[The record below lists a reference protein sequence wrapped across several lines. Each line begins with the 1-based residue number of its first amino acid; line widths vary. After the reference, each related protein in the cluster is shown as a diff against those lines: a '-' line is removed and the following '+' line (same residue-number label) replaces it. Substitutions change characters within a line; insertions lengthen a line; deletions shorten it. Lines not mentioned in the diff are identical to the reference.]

1 MVKKKTKLLS
11 TIDKKQIEELKNN
24 SIICYGHFNIV
35 HPGHLRFLEFAKK
48 QGDQLIVALLADKDL
63 PKGLYFSQE
72 ERSLGLFNTDLV
84 DHIIILDSGDLS
96 NLTKLITPE
105 SLVFGKDMQKKY
117 PPAIAEAIKVLDING
132 GRVIFH
138 SGDIRYSN
146 SRILAD
152 TPALIEE
159 EKKNTFIKS
168 CQNQKI
174 LKANLLK
181 HIENFS
187 NKKILVIGDSIV
199 DQYVACD
206 ALGMSAEAPVLVV
219 KELGSK
225 NYLGGAAIV
234 ASHVKALGG
243 DCEFIS
249 ISGDDKLGIFLRNN
263 LDNLGINNK
272 IIIDPSRPTT
282 HKIRYMVDQ
291 QKLFRVSRLSD
302 SFLDDELEDSIIL
315 SIQESCQYVDAIIVS
330 DFVYGLITPKIL
342 DAIKELAKNKKLYSV
357 GDVQCSTQ
365 VGSASKFEDFSII
378 SATERE
384 VRMSLNNQEGGLEE
398 IANQLMEVTQCNSML
413 LKLGSEGFISY
424 EVQDRVDEPLREQFP
439 ALVASPLDL
448 TGAGDSLLAA
458 ITLATSVGASLMESS
473 AIGASVAGLAVK
485 KMGNIPVNKDEL
497 LNYINSEIQW

>member
-1 MVKKKTKLLS
+1 MAVYKTTLLS
-11 TIDKKQIEELKNN
+11 TLGKKEAEQMKENAIV
-24 SIICYGHFNIV
+24 CYGHFNIV
-35 HPGHLRFLEFAKK
+35 HPGHIRFLEFAKK

-63 PKGLYFSQE
+63 PNGLYFSEE
-72 ERSLGLFNTDLV
+72 ERAIGLFNTDLV
-84 DHIIILDSGDLS
+84 DHIVILDNGDLS
-96 NLTKLITPE
+96 DLTNAITPD

-117 PPAIAEAIKVLDING
+117 PPAIAKAIKILDVIG
-132 GRVIFH
+132 GSVIFH

-152 TPALIEE
+152 TPAFIEE

-174 LKANLLK
+174 SKENLLK
-181 HIENFS
+181 HIDNFS

-234 ASHVKALGG
+234 AAHIKALGG
-243 DCEFIS
+243 ECDFIS
-249 ISGDDKLGIFLRNN
+249 ISGNDELGVFLKTS
-263 LDNLGINNK
+263 LQKIGINAQ
-272 IIIDPSRPTT
+272 ILSDPSRPTT

-302 SFLDDELEDSIIL
+302 SFLGGELEDEIIDRINKA
-315 SIQESCQYVDAIIVS
+315 SKSVDAIIVS
-330 DFVYGLITPKIL
+330 DFVYGLISPKIL
-342 DAIKELAKNKKLYSV
+342 IAIKALARNKKLYTI

-365 VGSASKFEDFSII
+365 VGSASKFEYFSII

-384 VRMSLNNQEGGLEE
+384 VRMALNNQEGGLEE
-398 IANQLMEVTQCNSML
+398 IANQLMQVTQCDSML

-424 EVQDRVDEPLREQFP
+424 EAQDSIDDPIREQFP

-458 ITLATSVGASLMESS
+458 IALSTSVGASLMEAS

-485 KMGNIPVNKDEL
+485 KMGNIPVKKSEL